1 MGRHSVYDPTY
12 IQGFKDII
20 IITGAIR
27 RGFILPPAIRSIWG
41 SMAWWMMHEPH
52 TLEVLSQGAVA
63 AREYLW
69 CMDVG
74 RYMGYRC

>member
-1 MGRHSVYDPTY
+1 MGRHSVEYTY
-12 IQGFKDII
+12 IQGIKDII
-20 IITGAIR
+20 IITGAKR
-27 RGFILPPAIRSIWG
+27 RGFILPREIASIWG
-41 SMAWWMMHEPH
+41 CMAYWMTHDEH

-74 RYMGYRC
+74 RYMGYR